1 MSEAHPQEITF
12 ELSGN
17 GTVRLEGLTIHI
29 KVEPPAISVP
39 AALPAPAG
47 QPALA
52 AAPAAPAVG
61 ADDEWDELD
70 LAAPPDDAATP
81 PGVPEDQ
88 EYYRDLSHDMFREVG
103 RLARRLSMS
112 IRDVKVPKVDAM
124 DIEAAGD
131 QLEQAKDQLENVVK
145 MTEQAT
151 LKIMYLGENIQKA
164 IDKARGIMERLD
176 TAGEEAVPAVVG
188 EEAAAARREL
198 QELLAKLTAYLGQVN
213 RGPLTPI
220 IAEAEALRG
229 ELASAAVPAAAPAP
243 PPPVPEP
250 AAPRNELPRG
260 QYIQTTYELC
270 TNETVKKHIKAMWD
284 AGAQEFRAAPLAEA
298 LNQLAPETPDADNF
312 LNLPLKE
319 VLKALFGA
327 TDNDRFKQVLKKMAS
342 TVDQIF
348 LEQSLPIEAMPAQ
361 AAVPAAAPAAPA
373 APAGPD
379 PKLVLRLEAL
389 VASLKEAAA
398 ALAPP
403 ALPLDLTALLERAVA
418 GGGVVANQVEP
429 QMRNELEKTM
439 SEVFT
444 YVNSIIEALAFQDL
458 SGQTIYK
465 IVRLLTEFQV
475 QLLAMVVS
483 FGSKLKTKETDQRIT
498 TDQSEKLA
506 QEEVDKVMSTLGV
519 AADAAEETGPG
530 KLDQLGGN
538 DRRANL
544 GFGPPRGRAW
554 RGGQPSGAGG
564 REPRGSAAGARR
576 AASFPPAPGGWP
588 RQGNRWPSWTGR
600 PLTNWPGWPWTR
612 ESASSPI
619 TTAC

>member
-1 MSEAHPQEITF
+1 M
-12 ELSGN
+12 
-17 GTVRLEGLTIHI
+17 
-29 KVEPPAISVP
+29 
-39 AALPAPAG
+39 
-47 QPALA
+47 
-52 AAPAAPAVG
+52 
-61 ADDEWDELD
+61 
-70 LAAPPDDAATP
+70 
-81 PGVPEDQ
+81 
-88 EYYRDLSHDMFREVG
+88 
-103 RLARRLSMS
+103 
-112 IRDVKVPKVDAM
+112 
-124 DIEAAGD
+124 
-131 QLEQAKDQLENVVK
+131 
-145 MTEQAT
+145 
-151 LKIMYLGENIQKA
+151 
-164 IDKARGIMERLD
+164 
-176 TAGEEAVPAVVG
+176 
-188 EEAAAARREL
+188 
-198 QELLAKLTAYLGQVN
+198 
-213 RGPLTPI
+213 
-220 IAEAEALRG
+220 
-229 ELASAAVPAAAPAP
+229 
-243 PPPVPEP
+243 
-250 AAPRNELPRG
+250 
-260 QYIQTTYELC
+260 
-270 TNETVKKHIKAMWD
+270 KKHIKAMWD

-530 KLDQLGGN
+530 KLDQLAVN
-538 DRRANL
+538 DLLANL
-544 GFGPPRGRAW
+544 GF
-554 RGGQPSGAGG
+554 
-564 REPRGSAAGARR
+564 
-576 AASFPPAPGGWP
+576 
-588 RQGNRWPSWTGR
+588 
-600 PLTNWPGWPWTR
+600 
-612 ESASSPI
+612 
-619 TTAC
+619 